1 MGWWDIFR
9 SIIYG
14 IVEGITE
21 WLPVSSTGH
30 LILLKEWM
38 PLGQSPEYFSMY
50 LVVIQLGA
58 IMAVVVTYWHRIWP
72 FALQTGHIS
81 AAGSNSSKKRIAVK
95 PEIITM
101 WLKALVAC
109 VPAAIIGV
117 LFDDDIDRLFYN
129 PWVVAAA
136 LIIVGVIFILVE
148 NWIKGKRPAVI
159 KMEGISWKIAFFIG
173 LFQVAAAVFP
183 GVSRSGA
190 TIIGGLILGLSRT
203 LSAEFTFY
211 MAVPVMLGASFLK
224 LVTYEGG
231 WNLLNFLVLLTG
243 MAVAFLVSLKII
255 EFLMNYIR
263 KNNFKVFGYYRIALG
278 LLVILYF
285 AFS

>member
-81 AAGSNSSKKRIAVK
+81 AAGSNSSKKRVAVK

-159 KMEGISWKIAFFIG
+159 KMEGISWKVAFFIG

>member
-81 AAGSNSSKKRIAVK
+81 AAGSGSSKKRIAVK

-224 LVTYEGG
+224 LVTYDGG